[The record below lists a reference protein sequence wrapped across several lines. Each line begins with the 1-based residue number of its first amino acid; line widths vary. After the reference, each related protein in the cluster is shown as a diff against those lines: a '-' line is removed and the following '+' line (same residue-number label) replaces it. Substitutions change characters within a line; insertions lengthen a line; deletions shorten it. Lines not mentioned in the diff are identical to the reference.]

1 MSWNDLTDRQKQ
13 LDRAIEGCGVK
24 LDGSNNCLKQVMR
37 AIGAKP
43 DEEAFVRERIALRL
57 RTQQQL
63 DDTDGFVDRTN
74 RMLDVIERDD
84 TRWKVA
90 GKKLGIDL

>member
-1 MSWNDLTDRQKQ
+1 MSWNDLTERQKQ

-24 LDGSNNCLKQVMR
+24 LDGSVRCLKKVMQ
-37 AIGAKP
+37 AIGAQS

-57 RTQQQL
+57 RTQQL
-63 DDTDGFVDRTN
+63 LNDTDNFIDRTN
-74 RMLDVIERDD
+74 RTLDAFERDD
-84 TRWKVA
+84 ARWKSL